1 MCIRDRFGILGGVI
15 LIGEKLGLSLL
26 VAFALIVGGVA
37 IAQSDKHDEAQA
49 TGTNHGD

>member
-1 MCIRDRFGILGGVI
+1 MPPFGILGGVV

-26 VAFALIVGGVA
+26 VAFVLIVGGVA
-37 IAQSDKHDEAQA
+37 IAQSDKHDEAKA